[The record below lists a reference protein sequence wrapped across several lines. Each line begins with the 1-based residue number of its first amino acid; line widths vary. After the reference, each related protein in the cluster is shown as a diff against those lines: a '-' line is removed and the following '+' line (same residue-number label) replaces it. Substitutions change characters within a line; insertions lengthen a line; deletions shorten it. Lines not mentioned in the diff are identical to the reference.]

1 MSSALAAAVKDLTPT
16 FAGRLVQPADP
27 LFDDARRV
35 HNGMIDKQPALVAQC
50 RGTADIAEAEQ
61 LGRRLGLE
69 IAVRGG
75 GHNVGGR
82 GTIDAGLVIDLSLM
96 KGIYVDPTS
105 RTARVQGGTLWREF
119 NREAQVHGLA
129 TTGGVVGS
137 TGVGGLTLGGGLG
150 WLMARYGMA
159 LDNVR
164 SIEVVTADGV
174 VKRAAA
180 DEHADLFWA
189 MRGGGGN
196 FGIASSFEFHVHPV
210 GPTITGGLVA
220 HPIAKARD
228 VLEFYRE
235 LTASLSDD
243 MMLVAGLLT
252 APDGATKIAAIIAG
266 HFGSLEAGAAATLPI
281 KQFGQPILDVIGP
294 MPYTA
299 INSMLDGDFP
309 RGARNYWKSQFLPQL
324 SDAAIDALIER
335 ALACPSPNS
344 AIVLEHF
351 HGAATRVAPTATAY
365 ALRSTGYNLVMAG
378 QWKDAND
385 DEKCITW
392 TRDSHTAL
400 ESHAG
405 TIRYLNYIN
414 NDETGDATL
423 ASVYGPNLARLRQIK
438 AQYDPDNIF
447 HVNVNI
453 KP

>member
-1 MSSALAAAVKDLTPT
+1 MSSAIAAAVKDLTPT
-16 FAGRLVQPADP
+16 FAGRLIQPADP

-35 HNGMIDKQPALVAQC
+35 HNGLIDKQPGLVAQC
-50 RGTADIAEAEQ
+50 RGTADIAEAVQ
-61 LGRRLGLE
+61 LARKLGLE

-96 KGIYVDPTS
+96 KGIYVDPTA

-196 FGIASSFEFHVHPV
+196 FGIASSFEFQVHQV
-210 GPTITGGLVA
+210 GPMITGGLVA

-235 LTASLSDD
+235 LTASVSDD

-252 APDGATKIAAIIAG
+252 APDGATKIVAIIAG
-266 HFGSLEAGAAATLPI
+266 HFGSLEAGAADTLPI
-281 KQFGQPILDVIGP
+281 KKFGQPILDVIGP

-299 INSMLDGDFP
+299 LNSMLDGDFP
-309 RGARNYWKSQFLPQL
+309 RGARNYWKSQFLPKL
-324 SDAAIDALIER
+324 SDAAIDALIEC

-365 ALRSTGYNLVMAG
+365 ALRSRGYNLVMAG

-385 DEKCITW
+385 DAKCIAW
-392 TRDSHTAL
+392 TRNSHTAL

-405 TIRYLNYIN
+405 AIRYLNYIN

-423 ASVYGPNLARLRQIK
+423 ASAYGPNLTRLRRVK
-438 AQYDPDNIF
+438 AQYDPDNVF
-447 HVNVNI
+447 HHNVNI
-453 KP
+453 RP